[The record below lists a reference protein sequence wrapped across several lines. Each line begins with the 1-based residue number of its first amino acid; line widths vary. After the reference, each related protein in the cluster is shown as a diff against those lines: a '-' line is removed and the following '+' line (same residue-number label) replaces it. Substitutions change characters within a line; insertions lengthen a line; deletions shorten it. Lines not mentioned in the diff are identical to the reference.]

1 MNRTEP
7 LPLAVSL
14 VLAVGLMGWIVW
26 SQRPEPPPAEEVR
39 AAPAPSPAEAPPEPD
54 VPEPLPID
62 GDRAAA
68 LRAAADEAPD
78 DLQSRVDLGNLYHEA
93 RRFEDAAPWFEAA
106 LALDPD
112 LVEVSTD
119 LGVAYFYQGSVD
131 RALAQ
136 FDRSLEIDPRPCRD
150 AAEHRHRAGGRQGG
164 PRRRDRGVG
173 RVAASRSR
181 HARSVYGG
189 RCHRTLPGAPVSCP
203 RPGRPRR
210 ETVRAPG
217 GSPRR
222 EAEPQ
227 EFRVSRSSRAA
238 AGGAATAR
246 SCGGGFLAG

>member
-26 SQRPEPPPAEEVR
+26 SQRPEPPPAAAEAR
-39 AAPAPSPAEAPPEPD
+39 AAPAPAPAEAPPEPD

-62 GDRAAA
+62 EDRAAA

-78 DLQSRVDLGNLYHEA
+78 DVQSRVDLGNLYHEA

-106 LALDPD
+106 LALSPD

-136 FDRSLEIDPRPCRD
+136 FDRSLEID
-150 AAEHRHRAGGRQGG
+150 AAHAG
-164 PRRRDRGVG
+164 
-173 RVAASRSR
+173 
-181 HARSVYGG
+181 
-189 RCHRTLPGAPVSCP
+189 TLLNIGI
-203 RPGRPRR
+203 
-210 ETVRAPG
+210 VRAFGKQDLAGAIEVWEELQRIAPDTL
-217 GSPRR
+217 
-222 EAEPQ
+222 EAFAAADAIE
-227 EFRVSRSSRAA
+227 RLRAA
-238 AGGAATAR
+238 GHP
-246 SCGGGFLAG
+246 

>member
-1 MNRTEP
+1 M
-7 LPLAVSL
+7 SL

-26 SQRPEPPPAEEVR
+26 SQRPEPPPAEVVR

-78 DLQSRVDLGNLYHEA
+78 DVQSRVDLGNLYHEA

-119 LGVAYFYQGSVD
+119 LGVAYFYQGAVD

-136 FDRSLEIDPRPCRD
+136 FDRSLEIDP
-150 AAEHRHRAGGRQGG
+150 AHAGTLLN
-164 PRRRDRGVG
+164 VG
-173 RVAASRSR
+173 I
-181 HARSVYGG
+181 
-189 RCHRTLPGAPVSCP
+189 
-203 RPGRPRR
+203 
-210 ETVRAPG
+210 VRAFGKEDFAGAIEVWEELQRLAPDTL
-217 GSPRR
+217 
-222 EAEPQ
+222 EAFAAADAVE
-227 EFRVSRSSRAA
+227 RLRAA
-238 AGGAATAR
+238 AHP
-246 SCGGGFLAG
+246 

>member
-78 DLQSRVDLGNLYHEA
+78 DVQSRVDLGNLYHEA

-136 FDRSLEIDPRPCRD
+136 FDRSLEIDPAH
-150 AAEHRHRAGGRQGG
+150 AA
-164 PRRRDRGVG
+164 
-173 RVAASRSR
+173 
-181 HARSVYGG
+181 
-189 RCHRTLPGAPVSCP
+189 TLLNIGI
-203 RPGRPRR
+203 
-210 ETVRAPG
+210 VRAVG
-217 GSPRR
+217 K
-222 EAEPQ
+222 ED
-227 EFRVSRSSRAA
+227 
-238 AGGAATAR
+238 
-246 SCGGGFLAG
+246 LAGAIEVWEELQRLAPDTLEAFTAADAIERFRAHP